1 MEQLNKKDDNKK
13 SQNIIS
19 NKNEVKAKIFKK
31 KEKHVIKNV
40 IIREKVKQKKKEM
53 WKNIFYIIALAC
65 VVCVFLLQVV
75 NYSPYNPDPSLY
87 KEYDLKSDIIKDPIQ
102 KSVPK
107 ETMSFKIHG
116 VDVNITK
123 LASYDITGKVEA
135 LKDFNTN
142 FLANFLSFSS
152 GDMSNYISPRD
163 LTLSWGTIAQDNN
176 SEYIQVNQE
185 FFNNQRTALIN
196 YKSELINKYGED
208 YSIEHVSNNHI
219 IAIDNN
225 LRSQLAKIK
234 VTDVVRIIGY
244 LVEIDCSN
252 GVHWGPSSL
261 RRNDTGGHAC
271 EIIYAEEILI
281 MPQKN
286 K

>member
-1 MEQLNKKDDNKK
+1 MEQMNKEE
-13 SQNIIS
+13 NIDIQSNSS
-19 NKNEVKAKIFKK
+19 NKSEIKTRIFKK

-40 IIREKVKQKKKEM
+40 IIREKVKHKKKEM
-53 WKNIFYIIALAC
+53 WKNIAYIIIFSC
-65 VVCVFLLQVV
+65 VICAFLLQVM
-75 NYSPYNPDPSLY
+75 NFSPYKPDPSLY
-87 KEYDLKSDIIKDPIQ
+87 KEYDLSTDIIKDPIQ
-102 KSVPK
+102 KSVDK
-107 ETMSFKIHG
+107 ETLSFKIHG
-116 VDVNITK
+116 VDVDITK

-152 GDMSNYISPRD
+152 WDMSNYISPRD
-163 LTLSWGTIAQDNN
+163 LTLSWGKIAQDDN

-185 FFNNQRTALIN
+185 FFNNQRRALVN
-196 YKSELINKYGED
+196 CKPQLIDKYGMD

-219 IAIDNN
+219 IVIDKN

-244 LVEIDCSN
+244 LVEVDCSN